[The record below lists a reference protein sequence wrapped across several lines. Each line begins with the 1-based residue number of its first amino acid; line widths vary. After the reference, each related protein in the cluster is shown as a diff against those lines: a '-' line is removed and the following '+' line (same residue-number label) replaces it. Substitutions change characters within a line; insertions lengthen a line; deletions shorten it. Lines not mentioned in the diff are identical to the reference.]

1 MRDSIYIDGQMPSPQ
16 RQKELLEKIA
26 NQIVKRKLTTPAIM
40 FFESVKPLS
49 FVGSQGMVFLQ
60 PFVQAF
66 LNRKEYDEITLMM
79 EERENV
85 EKLLCEIERQEA
97 EWQEREKREKE
108 EARRL
113 KKESKGQPFDR
124 LGTARREPAQGSGH
138 GAPSTPLGDQ
148 YENWWK
154 RLRGKIGF

>member
-1 MRDSIYIDGQMPSPQ
+1 MRDSVYIDGQMPSPE

-97 EWQEREKREKE
+97 EWQERERAEKE
-108 EARRL
+108 MAKAKRKTEG
-113 KKESKGQPFDR
+113 KKTLWERIKNIK
-124 LGTARREPAQGSGH
+124 H
-138 GAPSTPLGDQ
+138 
-148 YENWWK
+148 
-154 RLRGKIGF
+154 

>member
-1 MRDSIYIDGQMPSPQ
+1 MRDSIYIDGQMPPPE

-49 FVGSQGMVFLQ
+49 FIGSQGMVFLQ

-108 EARRL
+108 EARKQKAERRAQGTRVV
-113 KKESKGQPFDR
+113 GQGAPA
-124 LGTARREPAQGSGH
+124 TARLS
-138 GAPSTPLGDQ
+138 SSKSPLGNQ
-148 YENWWK
+148 TGNWWQ
-154 RLRGKIGF
+154 RLRGRIGF

>member
-1 MRDSIYIDGQMPSPQ
+1 MRDSVYIDGQMPSPE
-16 RQKELLEKIA
+16 RQAELLRKIA

-66 LNRKEYDEITLMM
+66 LNRREYDEITLMM

-97 EWQEREKREKE
+97 EWQERERVEKAE
-108 EARRL
+108 SRRL
-113 KKESKGQPFDR
+113 KAERKFQGQR
-124 LGTARREPAQGSGH
+124 VEGQGV
-138 GAPSTPLGDQ
+138 GDG
-148 YENWWK
+148 WWK
-154 RLRGKIGF
+154 RFWGKLGF

>member
-1 MRDSIYIDGQMPSPQ
+1 MRDSVYIDGQMPSPE

-49 FVGSQGMVFLQ
+49 FIGSQGMVFLQ

-66 LNRKEYDEITLMM
+66 LNRREYDEITLMM

-97 EWQEREKREKE
+97 EWQERERAEKAE
-108 EARRL
+108 SRKQKAERKGQGSRDKGQGSRVEGSGASAGWWRRL
-113 KKESKGQPFDR
+113 KGK
-124 LGTARREPAQGSGH
+124 LG
-138 GAPSTPLGDQ
+138 L
-148 YENWWK
+148 
-154 RLRGKIGF
+154 

>member
-1 MRDSIYIDGQMPSPQ
+1 MRESVYIDGQMPSPE

-49 FVGSQGMVFLQ
+49 FIGSQGMVFLQ

-66 LNRKEYDEITLMM
+66 LNRREYDEITLMM

-85 EKLLCEIERQEA
+85 EKLLCEIEKQEA

-108 EARRL
+108 ES
-113 KKESKGQPFDR
+113 KKQKAERKRVEGQGSRDKGQGSR
-124 LGTARREPAQGSGH
+124 VEGSGASE
-138 GAPSTPLGDQ
+138 G
-148 YENWWK
+148 WWK
-154 RLRGKIGF
+154 RLRDKIGF

>member
-1 MRDSIYIDGQMPSPQ
+1 MRESVYIDGQMPSPE

-49 FVGSQGMVFLQ
+49 FIGSQGMVFLQ

-66 LNRKEYDEITLMM
+66 LNRREYDEITLMM

-85 EKLLCEIERQEA
+85 EKLLCEIEKQEA

-108 EARRL
+108 ESKKL
-113 KKESKGQPFDR
+113 KAERKGQGSRDKGQ
-124 LGTARREPAQGSGH
+124 GTRVEGSGASA
-138 GAPSTPLGDQ
+138 G
-148 YENWWK
+148 WWQ
-154 RLRGKIGF
+154 RLRGKLGI

>member
-1 MRDSIYIDGQMPSPQ
+1 MRDSVYIDGQMPSPE

-97 EWQEREKREKE
+97 EWQERERAERE
-108 EARRL
+108 EAKR
-113 KKESKGQPFDR
+113 KKAEDKGIRVKGQ
-124 LGTARREPAQGSGH
+124 GTS
-138 GAPSTPLGDQ
+138 S
-148 YENWWK
+148 NWWQ
-154 RLRGKIGF
+154 RLRGRIGF

>member
-1 MRDSIYIDGQMPSPQ
+1 MTRDSVYIDGQMPSPE

-26 NQIVKRKLTTPAIM
+26 NQIVKRKLTVPAIM

-49 FVGSQGMVFLQ
+49 FVGSQAMVFLQ
-60 PFVQAF
+60 PMVQAI
-66 LNRKEYDEITLMM
+66 LNRREYDEITLMM

-108 EARRL
+108 EGKR
-113 KKESKGQPFDR
+113 KKAETKGLGSRDKGQ
-124 LGTARREPAQGSGH
+124 
-138 GAPSTPLGDQ
+138 GAPSTASAQLGTGPLGNPTG
-148 YENWWK
+148 NWWQ
-154 RLRGKIGF
+154 RLREKLGL